1 MDKIEAIMKE
11 SVNSSLTNTPQKN
24 EAPPQEEQNDE
35 ATPTKVLDVINK
47 QNRHQ

>member
-11 SVNSSLTNTPQKN
+11 SVNSSLNNTPQKMTG
-24 EAPPQEEQNDE
+24 ESEDQE

-47 QNRHQ
+47 QNIGRHQ